1 MKIAGSFKVSGI
13 TKTGTSLI
21 LIFSN
26 NQNND
31 ETLPIINK
39 PKHPEKKGGGNA
51 RNKMEVSMSK
61 KTKEPSERGEPQ
73 WEHQVTEPPLVTR
86 SISNKERGEPFL

>member
-13 TKTGTSLI
+13 TKTGTSLN
-21 LIFSN
+21 LIFSK

-39 PKHPEKKGGGNA
+39 PKHPEKKRGGMQG
-51 RNKMEVSMSK
+51 
-61 KTKEPSERGEPQ
+61 TKWKDPCPKRQKNHLRGG
-73 WEHQVTEPPLVTR
+73 TTR
-86 SISNKERGEPFL
+86 RTSSY